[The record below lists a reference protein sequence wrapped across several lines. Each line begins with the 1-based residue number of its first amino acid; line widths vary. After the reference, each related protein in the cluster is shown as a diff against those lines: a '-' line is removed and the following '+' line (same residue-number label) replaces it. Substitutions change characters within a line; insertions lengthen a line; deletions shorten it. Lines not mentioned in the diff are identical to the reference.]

1 MAKKDETDK
10 CCLCGRGDSPSRPL
24 LTGRNGAVCSDCIQQ
39 AYTLCK
45 DAGFISENSK
55 KSKNTTTGKW
65 DIDLQSLPRPS
76 EIKEFLDHYVIGQ
89 DDAKKYLSVAVYNH
103 YKRLLQPTTSKP

>member
-55 KSKNTTTGKW
+55 KSKNTTVTVKEVAETVQETA
-65 DIDLQSLPRPS
+65 DAVKKTANTIKSLQKIFR
-76 EIKEFLDHYVIGQ
+76 
-89 DDAKKYLSVAVYNH
+89 
-103 YKRLLQPTTSKP
+103 